1 MATRNWYPCTLGCS
15 TEAGRER
22 QVESDLF
29 TDLCFCS
36 PVLLQLYDAESFVSP
51 LIFKQYFR
59 YSSQE
64 QNELYSHW
72 WSNGKS
78 THKSRR
84 LGGGNLTRNGKKG
97 RQIPPGRGL
106 IRESAGVGAACVAC
120 KASEPLGG
128 GGKQSAISSR
138 GF

>member
-1 MATRNWYPCTLGCS
+1 MSCTATG
-15 TEAGRER
+15 GVMER
-22 QVESDLF
+22 AP
-29 TDLCFCS
+29 T
-36 PVLLQLYDAESFVSP
+36 
-51 LIFKQYFR
+51 
-59 YSSQE
+59 
-64 QNELYSHW
+64 SHVGW
-72 WSNGKS
+72 
-78 THKSRR
+78 
-84 LGGGNLTRNGKKG
+84 GGGNLTRNGKKG